1 MQTGRSYTAHFDDD
15 KSRETYLTWSAAQMY
30 VYNAKVQENNY
41 FWRFHCKFW
50 TPEPMPAPDQKYAH
64 LVDFTE
70 TPWMKSVPSA
80 VRGIG
85 AYHWYQAQQRFM
97 RGLARCPRT
106 KRIKDADR
114 QLSLTRPYFSIEK
127 ISRKWSRVV
136 VGTKSKGAAFALRVR
151 THRPHEVPAM
161 LTISMT
167 RAGIS
172 VAFSYEE
179 ENVFPETQEEI
190 AARLQGLSEAELEK
204 KTLAWDWGAKRNLQL
219 SDHTAYNIPTV
230 QMERVRRKEVGAKR
244 QQRRLAG
251 MQEGSKNSK
260 KQKSRIA
267 KKREY
272 ERNVRKD
279 FAHQVTHDL
288 ATREGIEVIA
298 CEKLNIKGMV
308 KRPKPKYDENGKPLH
323 NGASAKAG
331 LNKAL
336 HNAQTGRLKEYLRY
350 KCVREGK
357 LFVEVDPK
365 NSSRECHVCHKAAR
379 ENRPEQAVFRCT
391 NPECPNYGKEMNA
404 DLQASLVLK
413 QRAIRD
419 VRKGIKPKESK
430 KLLRVPRAK
439 NRTNVGVDRPED
451 VAACPNARMP
461 VEPSEGKL
469 RIAEPPHKTAIAS

>member
-50 TPEPMPAPDQKYAH
+50 TPEPMAAPDQKYAH
-64 LVDFTE
+64 LIDFTE

-136 VGTKSKGAAFALRVR
+136 VGTKSKGAAFTLRVR
-151 THRPHEVPAM
+151 THRPHEMPAM
-161 LTISMT
+161 IAITMT
-167 RAGIS
+167 RAGLR

-190 AARLQGLSEAELEK
+190 AARLQGLSEEELEK

-219 SDHTAYNIPTV
+219 SDRTAYNIPAV
-230 QMERVRRKEVGAKR
+230 QMERIRYKEVGAKR

-279 FAHQVTHDL
+279 LNFHAKITLTL
-288 ATREGIEVIA
+288 AA
-298 CEKLNIKGMV
+298 
-308 KRPKPKYDENGKPLH
+308 PS
-323 NGASAKAG
+323 SAA
-331 LNKAL
+331 
-336 HNAQTGRLKEYLRY
+336 
-350 KCVREGK
+350 
-357 LFVEVDPK
+357 
-365 NSSRECHVCHKAAR
+365 
-379 ENRPEQAVFRCT
+379 
-391 NPECPNYGKEMNA
+391 
-404 DLQASLVLK
+404 
-413 QRAIRD
+413 
-419 VRKGIKPKESK
+419 
-430 KLLRVPRAK
+430 
-439 NRTNVGVDRPED
+439 
-451 VAACPNARMP
+451 
-461 VEPSEGKL
+461 
-469 RIAEPPHKTAIAS
+469 